1 MRITFASCSAFLA
14 PLFFFYASISFF
26 FFCVN
31 NLDCMLLL
39 SNIYPFLPIFLIS
52 MTRASGVQQ
61 ALENFPWGNGMNA
74 GIKAVN
80 SVALV
85 ILIRY
90 YLFLSLSLFP
100 KCFNKGTKK
109 CNYVTHARI
118 LSFSLFE

>member
-1 MRITFASCSAFLA
+1 
-14 PLFFFYASISFF
+14 
-26 FFCVN
+26 
-31 NLDCMLLL
+31 MLLL
-39 SNIYPFLPIFLIS
+39 SNIYQFLPIFLIS

-61 ALENFPWGNGMNA
+61 ALENFPWGNGMKA

-109 CNYVTHARI
+109 CNRVTHARI